1 MAWDKEKRELETM
14 LSGDIPDWYLLY
26 ATAKSQII
34 EWILEDRKQFQ
45 KQLQAKLKIAV
56 KALEHIK
63 KRYSCST
70 AKSTA
75 MKALAD
81 IEAVK

>member
-56 KALEHIK
+56 NELELLERMSPEVT
-63 KRYSCST
+63 KRYYT
-70 AKSTA
+70 KL
-75 MKALAD
+75 LAD